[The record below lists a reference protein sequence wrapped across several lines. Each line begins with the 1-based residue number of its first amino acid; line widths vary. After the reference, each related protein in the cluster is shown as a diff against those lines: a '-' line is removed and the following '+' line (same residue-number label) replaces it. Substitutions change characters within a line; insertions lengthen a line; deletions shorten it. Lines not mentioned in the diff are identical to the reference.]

1 MFLYN
6 GKKITNSALTFN
18 EIANFLDKINRKMI
32 VLVMPIEDESQKN
45 SENII
50 NSNINP
56 SHSPTIEELSSIVLS
71 LQNEKNQS
79 NNNEIQSLKQEIKY
93 IKIELETY
101 KAIIYNNK
109 MI

>member
-71 LQNEKNQS
+71 LQNE
-79 NNNEIQSLKQEIKY
+79 IKQF
-93 IKIELETY
+93 
-101 KAIIYNNK
+101 KANK
-109 MI
+109 LF